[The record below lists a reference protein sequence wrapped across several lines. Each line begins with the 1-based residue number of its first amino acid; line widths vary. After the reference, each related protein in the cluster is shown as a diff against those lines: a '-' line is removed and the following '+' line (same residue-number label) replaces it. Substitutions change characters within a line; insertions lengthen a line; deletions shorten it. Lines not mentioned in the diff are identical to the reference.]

1 MRLGGD
7 TSGALLYAPITFC
20 GQTNLTPSLPREGSV
35 PADAEVLGLY
45 HRALVE
51 DQGHHLDPARL
62 VAEVRA
68 HGGTLLAQGASNW
81 VIPAPED
88 GAGDAE
94 RRMWDTMHY
103 FFAIG
108 TAGAAARAELEG
120 SAAVDLAQWSHRA
133 RAQRGTIEVA
143 NVDLLFLLA
152 GADSEPAT
160 LVAEPASEP
169 TAARAAGTQ
178 GAEVLEFSAPRTVAV
193 RAQSEVEA
201 KLGATDLRLRTLSS
215 AVSPGTELKIFRGA
229 PPDWRQQWLPRRR
242 DLIAAWSVQE
252 TLAPKSRSTQRS
264 KGCGTRR
271 CGSRSPTGIRS
282 SAPSSRLPLHWS
294 HSQPSPVD

>member
-1 MRLGGD
+1 M
-7 TSGALLYAPITFC
+7 
-20 GQTNLTPSLPREGSV
+20 

-120 SAAVDLAQWSHRA
+120 DAAFDLAQWSERA
-133 RAQRGTIEVA
+133 HAQRGTIEAA
-143 NVDLLFLLA
+143 NVDLLFRLA
-152 GADSEPAT
+152 GADSEPASSKD
-160 LVAEPASEP
+160 LGAGSLAEPASEP

-178 GAEVLEFSAPRTVAV
+178 RAEVLEFSAPRTVAV
-193 RAQSEVEA
+193 RAQSEAEA

-229 PPDWRQQWLPRRR
+229 PPNWRQQ
-242 DLIAAWSVQE
+242 
-252 TLAPKSRSTQRS
+252 
-264 KGCGTRR
+264 
-271 CGSRSPTGIRS
+271 
-282 SAPSSRLPLHWS
+282 
-294 HSQPSPVD
+294 